1 MSAEAMGFVYR
12 HSPYTGVIFAVH
24 LAVADSVNDQNGN
37 QFWMSTQKLATKART
52 TRQSVSHALSS
63 LVDDGWLL
71 EISRKDGWTVRYS
84 FCFVECGVVYES
96 RWGVKPVDTPLSS
109 EVTGGVKP
117 VDISPIEPKVNP
129 NTLVLEFEQWWV
141 DYPRKVGKSDAL
153 KGWKLA
159 RRSVEADVLVAG
171 LVQSKLAW
179 KNAGTEARFIPH
191 PGTWLR
197 QGRWEDEVT
206 AVAGSV
212 VTGDRALDSIKSDVL
227 NLWRLQ
233 RCEEDVR
240 DFINGKDGRFQH
252 DLHEFYEGLCAEP
265 R

>member
-1 MSAEAMGFVYR
+1 
-12 HSPYTGVIFAVH
+12 
-24 LAVADSVNDQNGN
+24 
-37 QFWMSTQKLATKART
+37 
-52 TRQSVSHALSS
+52 
-63 LVDDGWLL
+63 
-71 EISRKDGWTVRYS
+71 
-84 FCFVECGVVYES
+84 
-96 RWGVKPVDTPLSS
+96 
-109 EVTGGVKP
+109 
-117 VDISPIEPKVNP
+117 
-129 NTLVLEFEQWWV
+129 VLEFEQWWV

-159 RRSVEADVLVAG
+159 RRSVGADVLVAG